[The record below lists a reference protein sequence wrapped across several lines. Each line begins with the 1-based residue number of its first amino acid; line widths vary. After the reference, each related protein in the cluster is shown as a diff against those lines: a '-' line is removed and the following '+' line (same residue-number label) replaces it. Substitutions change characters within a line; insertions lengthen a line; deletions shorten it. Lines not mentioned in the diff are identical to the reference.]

1 IDMEAVIMK
10 RTFDLIVS
18 IAVLVITSP
27 LMVVLAFIIVWK
39 MGSPVLFKQKRQ
51 GLYGQPFVLY
61 KFRTMTGEKDENGK
75 LLSDSERLTPFGI
88 FMRSLSLDELPQLI
102 NVIRGDLSLVG
113 PRPLLMAYL
122 PLYNETQKKR
132 HTVKPGITG
141 WAQVNGR
148 NAITW
153 EEKFEMD
160 VWYAENATF
169 LTDMRI
175 ILMTAKKVLK
185 REGITEEG
193 ESTASAFQGNDKT
206 AV

>member
-1 IDMEAVIMK
+1 MK

-18 IAVLVITSP
+18 ITVLVIILP
-27 LMVVLAFIIVWK
+27 LMVSLAFIIVWK
-39 MGSPVLFKQKRQ
+39 MGRPVLFKQKRP
-51 GLYGQPFVLY
+51 GLHGQPFILY
-61 KFRTMTGEKDENGK
+61 KFRTMTEEKDDNGK
-75 LLSDSERLTPFGI
+75 LLSDSERLTPFGV

-113 PRPLLMAYL
+113 PRPLLMDYL
-122 PLYNETQKKR
+122 VLYNETQKKR

-148 NAITW
+148 NMITW

-160 VWYAENATF
+160 VWYAENRSF
-169 LTDMRI
+169 LTDVRI
-175 ILMTAKKVLK
+175 IFMTAKKVLQ

-193 ESTASAFQGNDKT
+193 ESTAAAFQGNDKT
-206 AV
+206 AA

>member
-1 IDMEAVIMK
+1 MK

-18 IAVLVITSP
+18 ITVLVIALP
-27 LMVVLAFIIVWK
+27 LMAGLALIIVWK
-39 MGSPVLFKQKRQ
+39 MGRPVLFKQKRP
-51 GLYGQPFVLY
+51 GLNGQPFMLY
-61 KFRTMTGEKDENGK
+61 KFRTMTDGKDADGK

-113 PRPLLMAYL
+113 PRPLLMDYL
-122 PLYNETQKKR
+122 VLYNETQKKR
-132 HTVKPGITG
+132 HMVKPGITG

-148 NAITW
+148 NSITW

-160 VWYAENATF
+160 VWYAENRTF
-169 LTDMRI
+169 LTDLRI
-175 ILMTAKKVLK
+175 ILITVKKVLQ

-193 ESTASAFQGNDKT
+193 ESTASAFQGTEKK
-206 AV
+206 AG

>member
-1 IDMEAVIMK
+1 MK

-18 IAVLVITSP
+18 ITVLVIALP
-27 LMVVLAFIIVWK
+27 IMAVLALIIVWK
-39 MGSPVLFKQKRQ
+39 MGRPVLFKQKRP
-51 GLYGQPFVLY
+51 GLNGQPFMLY
-61 KFRTMTGEKDENGK
+61 KFRTMTDGKDADGK

-113 PRPLLMAYL
+113 PRPLLMDYL
-122 PLYNETQKKR
+122 VLYNETQKKR
-132 HTVKPGITG
+132 HMVKPGITG

-148 NAITW
+148 NSITW

-160 VWYAENATF
+160 VWYAENRTF
-169 LTDMRI
+169 LTDLRI
-175 ILMTAKKVLK
+175 ILMTVKKVLQ

-193 ESTASAFQGNDKT
+193 ESTASAFQGTEKK
-206 AV
+206 AG

>member
-1 IDMEAVIMK
+1 MK

-39 MGSPVLFKQKRQ
+39 MGSPVLFKQKRP

-61 KFRTMTGEKDENGK
+61 KFRTMTGEKDDNGK

>member
-1 IDMEAVIMK
+1 MK

-18 IAVLVITSP
+18 ITVLLLTLP
-27 LMVVLAFIIVWK
+27 LTGIIAIIVMLK
-39 MGSPVLFKQKRQ
+39 MGRPVLFKQRRP
-51 GLYGQPFVLY
+51 GLYGQPFILY
-61 KFRTMTGEKDENGK
+61 KFRTMTDEKDEHGQ
-75 LLSDSERLTPFGI
+75 LLSDTERLTSFGI
-88 FMRSLSLDELPQLI
+88 FMRSLSLDELPQLL
-102 NVIRGDLSLVG
+102 NVIKGDLSLVG
-113 PRPLLMAYL
+113 PRPLLMDYL
-122 PLYNETQKKR
+122 VLYNEKQKKR

-148 NAITW
+148 NTITW

-160 VWYAENATF
+160 VWYAENRTF

-175 ILMTAKKVLK
+175 IFMTVKKVIE

-193 ESTASAFQGNDKT
+193 ESTATAFEGNDKK

>member
-1 IDMEAVIMK
+1 MK

-18 IAVLVITSP
+18 ITVLLLTLP
-27 LMVVLAFIIVWK
+27 LTGIIAIIVMLK
-39 MGSPVLFKQKRQ
+39 MGRPVLFKQRRP
-51 GLYGQPFVLY
+51 GLYGQPFILY
-61 KFRTMTGEKDENGK
+61 KFRTMTDEKDEHGQ
-75 LLSDSERLTPFGI
+75 LLSDTERLTSFGI

-102 NVIRGDLSLVG
+102 NVIKGDLSLVG
-113 PRPLLMAYL
+113 PRPLLMDYL
-122 PLYNETQKKR
+122 VLYNEKQKKR

-148 NAITW
+148 NTITW

-160 VWYAENATF
+160 VWYAENRTF

-175 ILMTAKKVLK
+175 IFMTVKKVIE

-193 ESTASAFQGNDKT
+193 ESTATAFEGNDKK

>member
-1 IDMEAVIMK
+1 MK

-18 IAVLVITSP
+18 ITVLVIALP
-27 LMVVLAFIIVWK
+27 IMAVLALIIVWK
-39 MGSPVLFKQKRQ
+39 MGRPVLFKQKRP
-51 GLYGQPFVLY
+51 GLNGQPFMLY
-61 KFRTMTGEKDENGK
+61 KFRTMTDGKDADGK

-113 PRPLLMAYL
+113 PRPLLMDYL
-122 PLYNETQKKR
+122 VLYNETQKKR
-132 HTVKPGITG
+132 HMVKPGITG

-148 NAITW
+148 NSITW

-160 VWYAENATF
+160 VWYAENRTF
-169 LTDMRI
+169 LIDLRI
-175 ILMTAKKVLK
+175 ILMTVKKVLQ

-193 ESTASAFQGNDKT
+193 ESTASAFQGTEKK
-206 AV
+206 AG

>member
-1 IDMEAVIMK
+1 MK

-18 IAVLVITSP
+18 ITVLVIALP
-27 LMVVLAFIIVWK
+27 LMAGLALIIVWK
-39 MGSPVLFKQKRQ
+39 MGRPVLFKQKRP
-51 GLYGQPFVLY
+51 GLNGQPFMLY
-61 KFRTMTGEKDENGK
+61 KFRTMTDGKDADGK

-113 PRPLLMAYL
+113 PRPLLMHYL
-122 PLYNETQKKR
+122 VLYNETQKKR
-132 HTVKPGITG
+132 HMVKPGITG

-148 NAITW
+148 NSITW

-160 VWYAENATF
+160 VWYAENRTF
-169 LTDMRI
+169 LTDLRI
-175 ILMTAKKVLK
+175 ILMTVKKVLQ

-193 ESTASAFQGNDKT
+193 ESTASAFQGTEKK
-206 AV
+206 AG

>member
-1 IDMEAVIMK
+1 MK

-18 IAVLVITSP
+18 ITVLVIALP
-27 LMVVLAFIIVWK
+27 LMAGLALIIVWK
-39 MGSPVLFKQKRQ
+39 MGRPVLFKQKRP
-51 GLYGQPFVLY
+51 GLNGQPFMLY
-61 KFRTMTGEKDENGK
+61 KFRTMTDGKDADGK

-113 PRPLLMAYL
+113 PRPLLMDYL
-122 PLYNETQKKR
+122 VLYNETQKKR
-132 HTVKPGITG
+132 HMVKPGITG

-148 NAITW
+148 NSITW

-160 VWYAENATF
+160 VWYAENRTF
-169 LTDMRI
+169 LTDLRI
-175 ILMTAKKVLK
+175 ILMTVKKVLQ

-193 ESTASAFQGNDKT
+193 ESTASAFQGTEKK
-206 AV
+206 AG